1 VEGQIAIRGLSSF
14 TRIREKQMS
23 DQKKEHT
30 FSNETL
36 EARCRFRPGCIVEAD
51 VSISPQAVQA
61 NYEKSIKEIRKQASL
76 PGFRKGKIPKDI
88 LFKHFQ
94 DQIDRH
100 ARENLLSLGFKET
113 FALIG
118 RDPFSRQSVSKSV
131 IKEYDLENGAELQF
145 EYEAR
150 PQVPDI
156 DIETLSLETVEPP
169 SPSQE
174 EIDEFYKRLQFMFS
188 EKKEITDR
196 VAQEGDLVTL
206 TIIRP
211 EEIDAEEREGQFHL
225 VANMAPDW
233 LINAVIGMELNSVK
247 EAKIPSPDAGKPDL
261 TVQISLHKI
270 EECTIPEENDEFA
283 QKAGAENLSQL
294 REKIRDNLVL
304 KAQSAAH
311 ERMRRQVKK
320 ELIRLYAFDLPQ
332 SIVERETEARFR
344 PYWDAVS
351 KNANN
356 ALDKDAVRKSF
367 LDSVKRQ
374 FTCFFLLQ
382 PLFSSLQIP
391 HSQEELMQE
400 LNYQM
405 NEVPAPQCVLYPNL
419 EEKEVVDRL
428 LANIFVRHTIDHCI
442 EKRLGLSP
450 PGKKTAEAVD

>member
-1 VEGQIAIRGLSSF
+1 
-14 TRIREKQMS
+14 MS
-23 DQKKEHT
+23 DHKKEHS

-36 EARCRFRPGCIVEAD
+36 EIRCRFRPGCIVEAD
-51 VSISPQAVQA
+51 VTISPQATRA
-61 NYEKSIKEIRKQASL
+61 NYEKSIKDIRKQASL
-76 PGFRKGKIPKDI
+76 PGFRKGKIPKEI

-94 DQIDRH
+94 DQIDKQ
-100 ARENLLSLGFKET
+100 ARENLLSLGFRET
-113 FALIG
+113 VALIG
-118 RDPFSRQSVSKSV
+118 RDPFSRQSLSKSV
-131 IKEYDLENGAELQF
+131 IKEYDLESGAELEF

-156 DIETLSLETVEPP
+156 DIDTISLETVEPS

-188 EKKEITDR
+188 EKKEVTDR
-196 VAQEGDLVTL
+196 VAGKGDLVNL

-211 EEIDAEEREGQFHL
+211 DELDAQEREGQFNL

-233 LINAVIGMELNSVK
+233 LINTVVGMELNSVK
-247 EAKIPSPDAGKPDL
+247 EAAIPSPDAEKPDV

-294 REKIRDNLVL
+294 QEKIRDSLL
-304 KAQSAAH
+304 FKEQLTAH
-311 ERMRRQVKK
+311 ELMRRQVKK

-344 PYWDAVS
+344 PYWDAMS
-351 KNANN
+351 KNPNN
-356 ALDKDAVRKSF
+356 TLDKDTVRKSF

-382 PLFSSLQIP
+382 PLFATLQVP
-391 HSQEELMQE
+391 QSQEELMQE

-428 LANIFVRHTIDHCI
+428 LANIIVRHTIDYCI
-442 EKRLGLSP
+442 EKRLGLPP
-450 PGKKTAEAVD
+450 PGKKIEGAVEQA